1 MDFNRLIRTNIPDL
15 AQVYGGARGRTMSSR
30 HQSYAWPALV
40 GSGITQVIDL
50 RKADSSKKL
59 PRLCDKYKIEYF
71 HYPVDNDKETI
82 VKMVELMP
90 ELCKRI
96 DKGNFYIACAM
107 GLHRTDITLC
117 VYWVFYGADRGIEP
131 PILRGYTA
139 EKGFTTNK
147 IMRILNA
154 IYQYITEVNNIEP
167 FPVEVFKDRK
177 KMINELNKNS

>member
-1 MDFNRLIRTNIPDL
+1 
-15 AQVYGGARGRTMSSR
+15 
-30 HQSYAWPALV
+30 
-40 GSGITQVIDL
+40 
-50 RKADSSKKL
+50 
-59 PRLCDKYKIEYF
+59 
-71 HYPVDNDKETI
+71 
-82 VKMVELMP
+82 MVELMP
-90 ELCKRI
+90 ELCKQI

-131 PILRGYTA
+131 PILQGYTA